1 MEYQKMINL
10 LKNTSI
16 QPSKFST
23 KNWVDLTSML
33 KSRLCDYSAACVLLR
48 GIITIPNTET
58 SVNPNNRKNI
68 IIKKCASFTDCVSEI
83 NITQIYNDKY
93 IDLVMPIYNSIEY
106 NDSMFENIRTF
117 MAIL

>member
-16 QPSKFST
+16 QPSKFSI

-83 NITQIYNDKY
+83 SITQIYNDKY